1 MKDRLY
7 KDLNIEIFS
16 YLSFHQRWRLAQ
28 TCKYYYEIFKYFE
41 HPEVMT
47 LDNKKINENEIKKY
61 LNYFKNIKFKYIP
74 PKSIR
79 DVSALGN
86 VHTLY
91 LSGCKN
97 ISDVSTLGNVHTLYL
112 RGCKNIKK
120 SDIEI
125 LRKTIKK
132 LFY

>member
-28 TCKYYYEIFKYFE
+28 TCKYYYEIFKCFE
-41 HPEVMT
+41 HPEVIT

-86 VHTLY
+86 VHTLD
-91 LSGCKN
+91 LSLTN
-97 ISDVSTLGNVHTLYL
+97 ISNVSTLGNVHTLDL
-112 RGCKNIKK
+112 RWCNNIKK

-125 LRKTIKK
+125 LRKTVKK